1 MYCAAQVQLMGQ
13 TPAGSV
19 TLGSLALD
27 QATGT
32 VLITWRL
39 QPYFLS
45 WVA

>member
-19 TLGSLALD
+19 TLRALASD

-32 VLITWRL
+32 VLIRWQL
-39 QPYFLS
+39 HPYFLS